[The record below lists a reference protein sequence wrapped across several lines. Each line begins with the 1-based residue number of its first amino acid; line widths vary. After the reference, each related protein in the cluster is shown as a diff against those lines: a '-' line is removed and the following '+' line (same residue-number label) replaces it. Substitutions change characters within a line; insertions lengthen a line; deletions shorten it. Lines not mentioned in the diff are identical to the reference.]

1 MHRLDL
7 AVFNSPNQK
16 MKRVAAKVECGEKAT
31 LWEWF
36 FTIGAAGI

>member
-7 AVFNSPNQK
+7 TVFKSPNQK

-31 LWEWF
+31 LGEGF
-36 FTIGAAGI
+36 FAINAGGV